1 MTKDPRDVNPDLVR
15 QQREKNSMGDRKL
28 AEKPGR
34 APKEGTEGDGVI
46 WDDDQRQLAE
56 NQNALEPRQKERR
69 TPPD

>member
-1 MTKDPRDVNPDLVR
+1 MTKNPRDVNPDLVQ
-15 QQREKNSMGDRKL
+15 QQREKNRMGDREL

-34 APKEGTEGDGVI
+34 TPKQGTEGDGVI

-56 NQNALEPRQKERR
+56 NQNALEPRRKERD